1 MPVTRALALVGFK
14 NSGKTTT
21 TLALAKTL
29 ADRGHRVAVAKSSHH
44 GMDKADTDTARMLEV
59 AGSVVF
65 VSPEET
71 AILWP
76 RFTYLPDIMPLLNA
90 DILLVEGGK
99 TLGWLPR
106 VLLLHDPE
114 EAGALEPDLALG
126 TYGDVQVSG
135 LQHFDTMDAL
145 ADVAL
150 GRGFVLPG
158 LDCGACGK
166 ADCAELAE
174 EIVAGRLTVEAC
186 LAKRADV
193 TVSVNGQPLA
203 TGPFVA
209 KIMASTLR
217 GMLSELKGYT
227 PGATVTITLD
237 G

>member
-1 MPVTRALALVGFK
+1 MPVTRAVALVGFK

-21 TLALAKTL
+21 TVELAKRLTE
-29 ADRGHRVAVAKSSHH
+29 RGHRVAVAKSSHH
-44 GMDKADTDTARMLEV
+44 SMDKADTDTSRLMGV
-59 AGSVVF
+59 ASSVVF

-106 VLLLHDPE
+106 VLLLHDEE
-114 EAGALEPDLALG
+114 EAIALEPGLALG
-126 TYGDVQVSG
+126 TFGAIRMPD
-135 LQHFDTMDAL
+135 LPHFETMDAL
-145 ADVAL
+145 ADAAL
-150 GRGFVLPG
+150 ERGFVLPG
-158 LDCGACGK
+158 LDCEACGK
-166 ADCAELAE
+166 ADCSELAE
-174 EIVAGRLTVEAC
+174 EIVAGRLSPDAC
-186 LAKRADV
+186 LARRADV

-209 KIMASTLR
+209 KVLASTLR
-217 GMLSELKGYT
+217 GMLTELKGYT
-227 PGATVTITLD
+227 PGATVQITLD